1 MVHRSPKLQVLP
13 SMALFATQVMGTFSE
28 FANSHM
34 QSVLS
39 PLLVVAVHT
48 GLFQKLRDAG
58 SMGITTELSP

>member
-1 MVHRSPKLQVLP
+1 
-13 SMALFATQVMGTFSE
+13 MALFATQVMGTFSE